1 MLMKK
6 IITRQLIVCIVITW
20 MSNFSFTSAVL
31 VQISNTD
38 NFCSTDKSICG
49 TAPEEMTLLMDF
61 VREMTNS
68 IKTIGTEWEY
78 VGQYVNPNRFKWTVF
93 APPQQTVLTKLGRNV
108 LQKIKFWFA
117 TTAIFTTP
125 VNFAWGRDIL
135 WWTVLLSKNQ
145 VFLRDVKLVEELE
158 SLLSTKKYELGLW
171 GWWYDKIDS
180 ENLAVMKGIIDKYQQ
195 EKLFSA
201 YELNNGTLYNN
212 VTSLLTKMLSAAKGF
227 LYFDRVEQFDEIER
241 WGDNGIQVF
250 FDDAFKTNVRVKYSC
265 ARGIN
270 NPCNP
275 VLKEFWKNITN
286 IVSNG
291 LDSAAKS
298 IETFGDAGKRLAEV
312 FKKNPSDEYK
322 AREADLLRSMYGTT
336 KVSTST
342 WLLKWLFIDPFK
354 KTWESVKKS
363 ASEVA
368 QDTANGRSTVSKF
381 WQFPKNVKDAVTIL
395 PKPSVF
401 VDLTTVDTSSDN
413 YSQLL
418 FTKMME
424 EYINDVLIAQQ
435 TEKNL
440 AVLSDVQQVT
450 PAFTVLWEQIY
461 TTKEKILDD
470 TIKNLSTAA
479 QKQCS
484 E

>member
-1 MLMKK
+1 
-6 IITRQLIVCIVITW
+6 

-31 VQISNTD
+31 VQITNTD

-68 IKTIGTEWEY
+68 IKTIGTEWDY

-93 APPQQTVLTKLGRNV
+93 TPPQQTVLTKLGRNV

-171 GWWYDKIDS
+171 GWWYEKIDP
-180 ENLAVMKGIIDKYQQ
+180 ENLALMKGIIDKYQQ

-212 VTSLLTKMLSAAKGF
+212 VTSLLTKMLSAAKSF
-227 LYFDRVEQFDEIER
+227 LYFDRIDQFDEIER

-275 VLKEFWKNITN
+275 VLKEFWKNITT
-286 IVSNG
+286 IISNG

-298 IETFGDAGKRLAEV
+298 IETFGDAGKRFAEV

-322 AREADLLRSMYGTT
+322 TREADLLRSMYGTT
-336 KVSTST
+336 KVSTSSGFF
-342 WLLKWLFIDPFK
+342 KWLFIDPFK
-354 KTWESVKKS
+354 KTWESIKKS
-363 ASEVA
+363 AAEVG

-381 WQFPKNVKDAVTIL
+381 WQFPKNVKDAVTL
-395 PKPSVF
+395 VKSSMKVEEFPDTDVF
-401 VDLTTVDTSSDN
+401 AQIM
-413 YSQLL
+413 SQY
-418 FTKMME
+418 T
-424 EYINDVLIAQQ
+424 NDVLIAQQ

-450 PAFTVLWEQIY
+450 PAFTVLWKQIY